1 MEYQKILNLL
11 NDSPNQP
18 SKFRTRNW
26 VEIYDES
33 RVSYGDD
40 NINNDNN
47 NNNEDDDKNNNIKF
61 KTSMKRSSLCDYNDG
76 DILFIVLHM
85 QQ

>member
-18 SKFRTRNW
+18 PNFRTRNR

-33 RVSYGDD
+33 RGLYGDD
-40 NINNDNN
+40 NINND

-61 KTSMKRSSLCDYNDG
+61 KSSLKRSSLCDYSDG
-76 DILFIVLHM
+76 YILHV